1 MQAPGSLVS
10 SISSVMNCTEVFRR
24 LFIIIITTRFT
35 LEAGNKQYNGC
46 VGHHCSTQEENTLN
60 RKIAQEVLKPDKT
73 GDMGSLR
80 LKNVKQQVMVKEEN
94 GYKRENTFNDALK
107 NLLVM
112 IDKAKPTSSV
122 ATSAPVEIYN
132 FTSTPTGSSSTA
144 GSENSF
150 TATLNPTTN
159 IASVSTPTSSPSTT
173 MTPSTNISTATE
185 GKPGNNITVAPGI
198 VIAPSGEIILN
209 PHFPVI
215 NGAGQ
220 TTAAGFPFPVSLI
233 QGVLPAII
241 PSFPEA
247 MNAQQADTSKFFGS
261 AKLQWLRKTHDTS
274 C

>member
-1 MQAPGSLVS
+1 M
-10 SISSVMNCTEVFRR
+10 MNCTGVFRR
-24 LFIIIITTRFT
+24 LFIIIITTRFS

-46 VGHHCSTQEENTLN
+46 VDHHCSTQEENTLN

-73 GDMGSLR
+73 GDMRSLR
-80 LKNVKQQVMVKEEN
+80 VKHVKQQVIVKEEN
-94 GYKRENTFNDALK
+94 GYKRDNTFNEALK

-122 ATSAPVEIYN
+122 ATSSPVEIYN
-132 FTSTPTGSSSTA
+132 FTSTPTDSSSAT
-144 GSENSF
+144 GSESGF
-150 TATLNPTTN
+150 TPTPTLTPTTN
-159 IASVSTPTSSPSTT
+159 IVSVSTPTSSPSTT
-173 MTPSTNISTATE
+173 VTPSTNISTATE

-220 TTAAGFPFPVSLI
+220 TTTAGFPFPVSLI

-241 PSFPEA
+241 PSFPGA
-247 MNAQQADTSKFFGS
+247 VNAQQAATSKFFGS
-261 AKLQWLRKTHDTS
+261 AKLQ
-274 C
+274 